1 MIVKVVFNLAVE
13 KEFAYLSNEGKLLGK
28 RVWVELNKK
37 KMVGIVVEEG
47 IKKTNIKKL
56 KLVEEV
62 LDKNCSTLD
71 KFQLDFAYLLKKN
84 YPYSL
89 GELTFLMVPSFLRKR
104 KKIEVIEGGREST
117 SSENFEAIYI
127 KAESFRERLEIYE
140 EKIKKVGK
148 TGSAI
153 FCFPSLAHLE
163 EYSKILRKTFN
174 KEFVVIHAQQRR
186 KEFLNQWLRIKKGN
200 VFILST
206 KVGIFYFPLDLRL
219 IVIEEENSPFYF
231 HPEKPFYG
239 LQDIAFLLAKMKKI
253 PLILSADFPSLKLF
267 KMIKEKRVKL
277 IEKKG
282 TRKKK
287 IKVINIQS
295 IISRRYSL
303 KVNPLICEI
312 LRKSA
317 ISQERVSIFFPRK
330 GFSLLLRCAECG
342 YLYYCPKSCSPL
354 RFSQEE
360 NKLVCPFCGY
370 QEIVTGRCKRCAS
383 TYLVPLGVGGERIS
397 SYLKRVSPQIKD
409 FFASG
414 KFVFT
419 NYSILDTPLYKKD
432 SFDKSLVLNS
442 ELLLSCL
449 DFEAVFRLY
458 LYLKRISFLTKE
470 EVLVFTNLSSFYLWQ
485 VLEKSWRRFYNKE
498 LSLRKEVKLPPFIYL
513 AKITLR
519 AKNKDILY
527 EKAEKIYNILNKNEK
542 LQVFGPLKE
551 YPFCKT
557 NKFYYTIVVK
567 SQDKERLIRETE
579 KIMLSFRKGTTKIAV
594 SIR

>member
-13 KEFAYLSNEGKLLGK
+13 KEFVYLSNENKLLGK
-28 RVWVELNKK
+28 RVWAELNKK
-37 KMVGIVVEEG
+37 KMVGIVVEEN
-47 IKKTNIKKL
+47 IKKTDIEKL

-62 LDKNCSTLD
+62 LDRESSTLN

-104 KKIEVIEGGREST
+104 KKIEIEEKREFI
-117 SSENFEAIYI
+117 SSENFETIYV
-127 KAESFRERLEIYE
+127 KANSFEERLKIYE
-140 EKIKKVGK
+140 EKIKKAEK

-153 FCFPSLAHLE
+153 FCFPSLAYLE

-174 KEFVVIHAQQRR
+174 KEFVVIHAQQKRR
-186 KEFLNQWLRIKKGN
+186 EFLNQWLRIKKGN

-206 KVGIFYFPLDLRL
+206 KVGIFYFPSDLRL
-219 IVIEEENSPFYF
+219 IVIEEESSPFYF
-231 HPEKPFYG
+231 HPEKPFYE
-239 LQDIAFLLAKMKKI
+239 LQNIAFLLAKMMKI

-267 KMIKEKRVKL
+267 KMIKEKKVRL
-277 IEKKG
+277 IEKKE

-295 IISRRYSL
+295 IVSRKYSL
-303 KVNPLICEI
+303 KVNPLVCEI

-317 ISQERVSIFFPRK
+317 ISQEKVSIFFPRK
-330 GFSLLLRCAECG
+330 GFSLLLKCAECG
-342 YLYYCPKSCSPL
+342 YLYYCPKNCSPL
-354 RFSQEE
+354 RFSQEK
-360 NKLVCPFCGY
+360 NKLICPFCGY
-370 QEIVTGRCKRCAS
+370 QETVTGKCKRCAS

-409 FFASG
+409 SFDSG
-414 KFVFT
+414 RFIFT
-419 NYSILDTPLYKKD
+419 NYSILDTPLYKED

-458 LYLKRISFLTKE
+458 LYLKRISFLTKG

-485 VLEKSWRRFYNKE
+485 VLEKSWRKFYNEE
-498 LSLRKEVKLPPFIYL
+498 LSLRKEIKLPPFIYL

-527 EKAEKIYNILNKNEK
+527 EKAEKIYNILNKDRK

-579 KIMLSFRKGTTKIAV
+579 KIMASFRKGTTKIAI